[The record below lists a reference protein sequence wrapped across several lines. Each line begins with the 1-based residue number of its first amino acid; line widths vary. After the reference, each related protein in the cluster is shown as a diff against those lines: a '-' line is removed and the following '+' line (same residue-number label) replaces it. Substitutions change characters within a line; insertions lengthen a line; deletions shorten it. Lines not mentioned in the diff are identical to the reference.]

1 MKIAVSEFKSK
12 CTKILRD
19 VTEKQEPVEI
29 TNPGKVVAVVTPAT
43 PEKQLNPEEFL
54 VCLHGTVTYS
64 PGWDEPLG
72 EDNWEACH

>member
-19 VTEKQEPVEI
+19 VAKSHHSVEV
-29 TNPGKVVAVVTPAT
+29 TNRGKVMAVVSPAE
-43 PEKQLNPEEFL
+43 PEKKLDPKDFL
-54 VCLHGTVTYS
+54 GCLQGTVTFS

-72 EDNWEACH
+72 EDDWDACH